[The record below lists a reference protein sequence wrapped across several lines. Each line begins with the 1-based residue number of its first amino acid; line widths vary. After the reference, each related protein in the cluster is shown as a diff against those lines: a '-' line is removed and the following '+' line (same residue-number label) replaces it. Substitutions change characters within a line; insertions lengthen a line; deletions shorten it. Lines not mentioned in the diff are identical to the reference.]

1 MENQALLE
9 RLKNIRRLLGL
20 TQKEFGERMGMA
32 LTTWAS
38 IEQGRN
44 ALNERAKILLQHIY
58 NVNPQYLEHGTRPA
72 FLDPEV
78 VAYNSM
84 KASPRPKDE
93 PFLEEDKDYNFPG
106 QNVCNKGS
114 KGEFNAFRIAMEYAD
129 QAEKMKSQKE
139 VFRFPCPSC
148 QEKEEE
154 IRALRSNIHRLE
166 KETEHQRRIIEFLM
180 ESGRPQ
186 DRNLNEPKP

>member
-1 MENQALLE
+1 MENEALLE

-58 NVNPQYLEHGTRPA
+58 NVNPRYLERGLKPV

-78 VAYNSM
+78 MASNSIM
-84 KASPRPKDE
+84 FSEAPPPDERTQESQEFYSLKMRSNLRTPKAAFSRSFPEREENIRP
-93 PFLEEDKDYNFPG
+93 PEENSL
-106 QNVCNKGS
+106 N
-114 KGEFNAFRIAMEYAD
+114 
-129 QAEKMKSQKE
+129 E

-148 QEKEEE
+148 EEKEEE
-154 IRALRSNIHRLE
+154 IRALRNTIRRLE
-166 KETEHQRRIIEFLM
+166 REIEHQRRIIEYLM

-186 DRNLNEPKP
+186 DSSLNKPGS